1 MNLDHVRAK
10 QWKDLLVASGI
21 DTQIISCYGGYEDV
35 VLRWAEAIPIWYL
48 QKYITNGLYIADT
61 MFFFLYSLLSRS
73 TGYHY
78 VSPSLCGYIQLLF
91 SLL

>member
-61 MFFFLYSLLSRS
+61 MFFF
-73 TGYHY
+73 
-78 VSPSLCGYIQLLF
+78 IFAAQ
-91 SLL
+91 